1 MSEKEKEK
9 EKEKDNENEKFDIKV
24 EIKPVGKNP
33 KEKSKYTFQTVVIGD
48 STVGKTTLIKQGL
61 YKDLTEKEK
70 DEYKPT
76 QSFELQWNNYNINAD
91 NYCFQFWDVSGTDL
105 AKNLAGNFYK
115 SCTCAFIVYAI
126 NDRKTF
132 EDLENWVTNLRKYV
146 DEDTLIVLIGNK
158 TDLENERQVST
169 EEAEKF
175 QEDKEIDFFI
185 ELNPFTEKEKVDD
198 LFNTTIESIYKTY
211 LHSLNS
217 KVLSEEDDEVY
228 ISLRNSSGSITKI
241 KRKKKSKFNPH
252 GDTVNKVIKRS
263 YCCFC

>member
-1 MSEKEKEK
+1 MSEKEKDK
-9 EKEKDNENEKFDIKV
+9 EKIDIKV
-24 EIKPVGKNP
+24 DIKPIGKNP
-33 KEKSKYTFQTVVIGD
+33 KEKSKFIFQTVVIGD
-48 STVGKTTLIKQGL
+48 SKVGKTSLIKQGL
-61 YKDLTEKEK
+61 YNELTEKDK
-70 DEYKPT
+70 NIYKPT
-76 QSFELQWNNYNINAD
+76 QSFELQWNNYNINED

-115 SCTCAFIVYAI
+115 SCTCAFLVYAI
-126 NDRKTF
+126 NDKKTF
-132 EDLENWVTNLRKYV
+132 DNIENWLTNLKKYV
-146 DEDTLIVLIGNK
+146 DEDTIIVLIGNK
-158 TDLENERQVST
+158 TDLEEERQVST

-175 QEDKEIDFFI
+175 QEEKEIDYFI

-198 LFNTTIESIYKTY
+198 LFNTTIENIYKTY

-241 KRKKKSKFNPH
+241 KKKKKSKFCAH
-252 GDTVNKVIKRS
+252 GDTVKNVLKRS

>member
-1 MSEKEKEK
+1 MSEKEKGKEK
-9 EKEKDNENEKFDIKV
+9 EKENENEKFDIKV

-48 STVGKTTLIKQGL
+48 SKVGKTTLIKQGL

-132 EDLENWVTNLRKYV
+132 DDLENWVTNLRKYI
-146 DEDTLIVLIGNK
+146 DDNTIIILIGNK

-175 QEDKEIDFFI
+175 QEEKEIDFFI

-198 LFNTTIESIYKTY
+198 LFNTTIENIYKTY

-241 KRKKKSKFNPH
+241 KRKKKSKFNTH
-252 GDTVNKVIKRS
+252 GDTVKKVIKRS